1 MSDTDSFIE
10 EVTEEVRR
18 DRVFAMMRRYGW
30 IAVLAVLVLVGGAAW
45 NEWRKAQDLAAAQA
59 LGDGIVAALERDSA
73 ADRAEALAA
82 VTSKT
87 AEGDVVVALLRAAEL
102 EQAGDGAGAVGIL
115 DALAANGEAPL
126 IYRQLAGFKS
136 VLLQADTLAV
146 DQRRLRL
153 EGLIQ
158 TGSTLRLLAE
168 EQLAL
173 IDISEGA
180 PQAAIERLQ
189 RISQDAEATSG
200 LRRRASQLIVAL
212 GGDAAGAAD

>member
-1 MSDTDSFIE
+1 M
-10 EVTEEVRR
+10 
-18 DRVFAMMRRYGW
+18 FALMRRYGW
-30 IAVLAVLVLVGGAAW
+30 IAVLAVLLLVGGAAW

-59 LGDGIVAALERDSA
+59 LGDGIVAALDQDDA
-73 ADRAEALAA
+73 AARAEALAA
-82 VTSKT
+82 IGSEQPK
-87 AEGDVVVALLRAAEL
+87 GDIVVSLLRAAEL
-102 EQAGDGAGAVGIL
+102 EQAGEIAAAVGIL
-115 DALAANGEAPL
+115 DALSSNGEAAP

-136 VLLQADTLAV
+136 VLLQADTLAA

-173 IDISEGA
+173 IDISEDA

-189 RISQDAEATSG
+189 RIIDDAEATSG

-212 GGDAAGAAD
+212 GGDTAATTQTN